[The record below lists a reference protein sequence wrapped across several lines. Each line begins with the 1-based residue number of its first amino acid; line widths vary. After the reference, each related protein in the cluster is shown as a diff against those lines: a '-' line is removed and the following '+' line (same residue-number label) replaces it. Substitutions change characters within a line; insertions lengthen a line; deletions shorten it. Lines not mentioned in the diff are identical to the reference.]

1 MLDVRGVVRSE
12 RPVNGGSATFA
23 AATTPCLHHPTT
35 TLTRAAGNCL
45 STSRS
50 SSCRWGAFLHQLSPT
65 LPTTAHQDTPTN
77 EIALQTP
84 TGSITTTTTP
94 TTNEK
99 TNNPR
104 RKQNLSSEESEST
117 KKWNE

>member
-23 AATTPCLHHPTT
+23 AATTPYLHHPTT

-50 SSCRWGAFLHQLSPT
+50 SSCHWRAFLHQLSPT
-65 LPTTAHQDTPTN
+65 LPTTAHQVTPTSQ
-77 EIALQTP
+77 IAQQTP
-84 TGSITTTTTP
+84 TRTITTTTMP

-99 TNNPR
+99 TNNKR
-104 RKQNLSSEESEST
+104 RKQKSKLPGKRKP
-117 KKWNE
+117 KKME